1 MSLHTARRLTAICA
15 LSVAAAALASCGG
28 SDGESSTASGNG
40 ILADVCPKNVVI
52 QTDWNPEAEHGF
64 LYNLVGEGYTVDTEV
79 VAVKGPLVS
88 EGEDTGV
95 SIEIRAGGPAVGFQP
110 VISEMYTKPE
120 ILLGFV
126 STDTQIAKSVEFPTK
141 AVIAPYNINPQI
153 IMWDPATYPDVK
165 QIADLKAKNVKVR
178 SFPSVSFI
186 KFLVQ
191 SGILDKS
198 QIDET
203 YDGTPASFIAAGGK
217 DAQQGFGTSEPF
229 LYEKVLKEWS
239 KPVGY
244 QYIHDA
250 GWTTYAQSLAGKPDV
265 VESNKACLAKLVPVI
280 QKSQAEFVT
289 NPGRANAIILD
300 AVKKINNGWVYTAD
314 QAAASVEKQLTDKL
328 VADSP
333 DGVLGSFDIDRVT
346 AFIAKATPIFE
357 AEGNKIKESLT
368 ADDLVTNEFIDTSV
382 SLGK

>member
-1 MSLHTARRLTAICA
+1 MTFGVASLAT
-15 LSVAAAALASCGG
+15 LASCGG
-28 SDGESSTASGNG
+28 GSSTDSGSG
-40 ILADVCPKNVVI
+40 SGVLAGVCPDNVVI

-64 LYNLVGEGYTVDTEV
+64 LYNLVGDGYTVDTKT
-79 VAVKGPLVS
+79 VAVKGPLWS
-88 EGEDTGV
+88 EGKDTGV
-95 SIEIRAGGPAVGFQP
+95 AVEIRAGGPAVGFQP

-165 QIADLKAKNVKVR
+165 QIADLKQTGVKVR
-178 SFPSVSFI
+178 TFPSVSFV

-203 YDGTPASFIAAGGK
+203 YDGTPASFVAAGGK

-229 LYEKVLKEWS
+229 LYEKVLKQWS
-239 KPVGY
+239 KPVAY
-244 QYIHDA
+244 QYVHDA

-265 VESNKACLAKLVPVI
+265 IEANKECLSKLVPII
-280 QKSQAEFVT
+280 QRSQAEFVT
-289 NPGRANAIILD
+289 NPDRANGIIVD

-314 QAAASVEKQLTDKL
+314 QAAASVDKQLSDKL
-328 VADSP
+328 VANSP

-346 AFIAKATPIFE
+346 SFIEKATPIFT
-357 AEGNKIKESLT
+357 AEGSRVKDGLV
-368 ADDLVTNEFIDTSV
+368 ADDLVTNEFIDDSV
-382 SLGK
+382 SLKP